1 MSLYNEKMFMTY
13 YSYDEFVIDTKKLVK
28 LSNGFEADTLLAI
41 ARGGLTL
48 GHAFSQAV
56 DNRRLFAINSI
67 LYEKDQKG
75 QSCEIFNTPE
85 LKDAKRVLIL
95 DDIVDSGQTIQ
106 EVLSHLKKCFPHVE
120 FKIASLFYK
129 PSALIQPDF
138 SVHEAKDWIEFFW
151 EKDFQETSSEHNATA
166 SFMESGT

>member
-1 MSLYNEKMFMTY
+1 MKKY
-13 YSYDEFVIDTKKLVK
+13 YSYNEFVVDTKKLVEMSK
-28 LSNGFEADTLLAI
+28 EYNADTLVAI

-56 DNRRLFAINSI
+56 DTRRLFAINSI

-85 LKDAKRVLIL
+85 LKDAKRVLLL
-95 DDIVDSGQTIQ
+95 DDIVDSGQTVKEI
-106 EVLSHLKKCFPHVE
+106 VALLKQCFPDVE

-129 PSALIQPDF
+129 KTAVIQPDF
-138 SVHEAKDWIEFFW
+138 AVHETSDWIEFFW
-151 EKDFQETSSEHNATA
+151 EKDFEPEIT
-166 SFMESGT
+166 